1 MLTGCHVDTKL
12 EIFTKMIKNQIKNFI
27 FVLILLNSVSL
38 AKSEILILVH
48 GWSANANTWIQS
60 GVVANLAANGWENAG
75 LVISLPNYQI
85 KYIAAYGKN
94 ARKKVYQVDLPAEAP
109 IAIQASH
116 LLAEINFIHM
126 LYPAETINIAGH
138 SAGGIVARLA
148 ILQKNKLPISSL
160 ITIASPNLGTHRA
173 VEALDLV
180 HEKPVF
186 CPGPGLEFVKTMFA
200 GNNYNYIKYSQNVL
214 IDLQPENNNNLLGW
228 LNKQTHPNI
237 KYHSIIRFKPGLSG
251 DELVP
256 GFSQDLNQVSS
267 LRGKANSYFTQTGH
281 SLNPADG
288 TLLAN
293 ILNNKT

>member
-1 MLTGCHVDTKL
+1 
-12 EIFTKMIKNQIKNFI
+12 MIKNKIKHLIFI
-27 FVLILLNSVSL
+27 LILLNTVNV
-38 AKSEILILVH
+38 ARSEILILVH

-60 GVVANLAANGWENAG
+60 GVVNNLEANGWKNAG
-75 LVISLPNYQI
+75 LVRSLPNYHI
-85 KYIAAYGKN
+85 NYIPAYGKN
-94 ARKKVYQVDLPAEAP
+94 ARKKIYQVDLPAEAP

-126 LYPAETINIAGH
+126 LYPTESINIAGH

-173 VEALDLV
+173 VEALNLV

-186 CPGPGLEFVKTMFA
+186 CPGPGLEFAKKIFA

-214 IDLQPENNNNLLGW
+214 TDLQPENINNLLGW
-228 LNKQTHPNI
+228 LNRQAHPNI

-251 DELVP
+251 DDLVP

-281 SLNPADG
+281 SLNAADG
-288 TLLAN
+288 ILLAN
-293 ILNNKT
+293 ILN